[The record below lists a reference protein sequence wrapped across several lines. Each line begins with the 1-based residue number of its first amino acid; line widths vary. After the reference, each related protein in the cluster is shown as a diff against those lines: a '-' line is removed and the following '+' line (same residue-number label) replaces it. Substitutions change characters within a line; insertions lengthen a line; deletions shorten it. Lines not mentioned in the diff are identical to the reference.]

1 MKLRSL
7 SSHVAALLFLNA
19 ALASPAA
26 AQVLGSD
33 GTPDPGF
40 PGFYAWYTASDG
52 CNGAGQPAD
61 GTSITLWTDKT
72 GQGRD
77 LVRTS
82 TDVNRQAVFVTDG
95 IAGKPSALYDGDDYI
110 WAENASEF
118 GPTTAEK
125 TIFVVSQSNEMPG
138 GQSRYLFD
146 SSSNS
151 GRNALF
157 FGSSTGSDLWAIYP
171 GGANWFNGT
180 MGTLDPEFHTAV
192 FDTNSQDHYIN
203 GALSASG
210 TDPSATLNGFV
221 MGARVNVANGW
232 NGLIAECLVYEG
244 VLSAADIASIEGYL
258 AATYSSNPGISF
270 CTGDGVATPC
280 PCGNNS
286 TNGGGCANGN
296 GNGGVLVGSGA
307 ASVSLDSLVLSG
319 SGLVSGQPGL
329 YFQANNAINGGAGT
343 PFGDGIRCAGGG
355 VIRLQ
360 VAAAGG
366 GGESSTSLSISVKGG
381 AVSGSVFR
389 YQLWYRDPN
398 TSPCGANFNLTNG
411 LEVVWQA

>member
-1 MKLRSL
+1 MKSITLLSRIASL
-7 SSHVAALLFLNA
+7 LLLSA

-33 GTPDPGF
+33 GTPDPSF

-61 GTSITLWTDKT
+61 GTSITLWADKT

-82 TDVNRQAVFVTDG
+82 TDVNRQAVFVSDG
-95 IAGKPSALYDGDDYI
+95 VAGKPSALYDGDDFI
-110 WAENASEF
+110 WAANASEF
-118 GPTTAEK
+118 GPTIAEK
-125 TIFVVSQSNEMPG
+125 TIFVVSQSNELPG
-138 GQSRYLFD
+138 DQSRYLFD
-146 SSSNS
+146 SSSSS
-151 GRNALF
+151 GRNAVFL
-157 FGSSTGSDLWAIYP
+157 GSTTGTDQWAIYP
-171 GGANWFNGT
+171 GGSTWFNGA

-192 FDTNSQDHYIN
+192 FDTNSQEHYIN

-244 VLSAADIASIEGYL
+244 VLSPADIASIESYL
-258 AATYSSNPGISF
+258 AATYSSTPGASF
-270 CTGDGVATPC
+270 CTGDGTSTPC
-280 PCGNNS
+280 PCGNAS
-286 TNGGGCANGN
+286 TNGGGCANGT
-296 GNGGVLVGSGA
+296 GNGAILSGSGA
-307 ASVSLDSLVLSG
+307 ANVSLDSFVLSAT
-319 SGLVSGQPGL
+319 GLVAGQPGL
-329 YFQANNAINGGAGT
+329 YFQADNAINGGAGT
-343 PFGDGIRCAGGG
+343 VFGDGIRCAGGG

-360 VAAAGG
+360 VAAAGA

>member
-1 MKLRSL
+1 MKLSIL
-7 SSHVAALLFLNA
+7 SSHVAALLLFNA
-19 ALASPAA
+19 ALAHPAA

-33 GTPDPGF
+33 GTPDPNF
-40 PGFYAWYTASDG
+40 PGFYAWYTANDG

-61 GTSITLWTDKT
+61 GTSITLWADKT

-110 WAENASEF
+110 WAANASEF

-125 TIFVVSQSNEMPG
+125 TIFVVSQSNELPG
-138 GQSRYLFD
+138 NDSRYLFD

-171 GGANWFNGT
+171 GGSSWFNGAT
-180 MGTLDPEFHTAV
+180 GTLDLELHTAV

-210 TDPSATLNGFV
+210 ADPSSTLNGFIL
-221 MGARVNVANGW
+221 GARVNVANGW

-244 VLSAADIASIEGYL
+244 VLSAADIASVEGYL
-258 AATYSSNPGISF
+258 AATYSSDPGTPF
-270 CTGDGVATPC
+270 CAGDGSSTPC
-280 PCGNNS
+280 PCGNAS
-286 TNGGGCANGN
+286 TNGGGCANGT
-296 GNGGVLVGSGA
+296 GDGGVLSGSGA
-307 ASVSLDSLVLSG
+307 ASVSLDSLVLS
-319 SGLVSGQPGL
+319 STGLVSGQPGL

-343 PFGDGIRCAGGG
+343 SFGDGIRCAGGG

-360 VAAAGG
+360 VAAANA
-366 GGESSTSLSISVKGG
+366 GGESTTTLSIAVKGG

-398 TSPCGANFNLTNG
+398 TSPCGTNFNLTNG
-411 LEVVWQA
+411 LEVAWMP

>member
-1 MKLRSL
+1 MKLSTL
-7 SSHVAALLFLNA
+7 SSRLTGLLLLSAAIT
-19 ALASPAA
+19 SPAA

-33 GTPDPGF
+33 GTPDPNF

-52 CNGAGQPAD
+52 CNGAGQPAE
-61 GTSITLWTDKT
+61 GTSITLWADKT

-82 TDVNRQAVFVTDG
+82 SDVNRQAVFVSDG

-110 WAENASEF
+110 WAANASEF
-118 GPTTAEK
+118 GPTIPEK
-125 TIFVVSQSNEMPG
+125 TLFVVSQSNELPG
-138 GQSRYLFD
+138 GSSRYLFD
-146 SSSNS
+146 ASSSS

-157 FGSSTGSDLWAIYP
+157 LGSSTGSDLWAIYP
-171 GGANWFNGT
+171 GGSNWFNGT
-180 MGTLDPEFHTAV
+180 TGTFDLEFHTAV

-210 TDPSATLNGFV
+210 TDPSATLNGFI
-221 MGARVNVANGW
+221 MGARVNTANGW

-258 AATYSSNPGISF
+258 AATYSSNPGTSF
-270 CTGDGVATPC
+270 CTGDGASTPC
-280 PCGNNS
+280 PCGNAS
-286 TNGGGCANGN
+286 TNGGGCANGT
-296 GNGGVLVGSGA
+296 GTGAVLSGSGA
-307 ASVSLDSLVLSG
+307 ASVSLDSLVLSTT
-319 SGLVSGQPGL
+319 GLVSGQPGL
-329 YFQANNAINGGAGT
+329 YFQANNAVNGGAGT
-343 PFGDGIRCAGGG
+343 HFGDGIRCAGGG

-360 VAAAGG
+360 VAAAGAN
-366 GGESSTSLSISVKGG
+366 GESATTLSIAVKGG

-398 TSPCGANFNLTNG
+398 TSPCGSNFNLTNG
-411 LEVVWQA
+411 LEVAWQA

>member
-1 MKLRSL
+1 MKIQRLLARGGSL
-7 SSHVAALLFLNA
+7 LAIAALLS
-19 ALASPAA
+19 SPAA

-33 GTPDPGF
+33 GTPDPNF
-40 PGFYAWYTASDG
+40 SGFYAWYTASDG

-61 GTSITLWTDKT
+61 GTSITLWADKT

-82 TDVNRQAVFVTDG
+82 SDVNRQAVFVSDG
-95 IAGKPSALYDGDDYI
+95 VAGKPSALYDGNDFI
-110 WAENASEF
+110 WAANSSEF

-125 TIFVVSQSNEMPG
+125 TIFVVSQSNELPG
-138 GQSRYLFD
+138 DQSRYLFD
-146 SSSNS
+146 SASGS
-151 GRNALF
+151 GRNAVFL
-157 FGSSTGSDLWAIYP
+157 GSTTGPDQWAIYP
-171 GGANWFNGT
+171 GGANWFSGT
-180 MGTLDPEFHTAV
+180 TGTLDLEIHTAV

-203 GALSASG
+203 GAHSASG
-210 TDPSATLNGFV
+210 TDPSATLNGLV
-221 MGARVNVANGW
+221 LGARVNVANGW

-258 AATYSSNPGISF
+258 AASYSSNPGTSF

-280 PCGNNS
+280 PCGNVS
-286 TNGGGCANGN
+286 TNGGGCANGT
-296 GNGGVLVGSGA
+296 GSGAILSGSGA
-307 ASVSLDSLVLSG
+307 ASVSLDSFVLSAT
-319 SGLVSGQPGL
+319 GLVSGQPGL

-343 PFGDGIRCAGGG
+343 AFGDGLRCAGGG

-360 VAAAGG
+360 VAGAGG

-389 YQLWYRDPN
+389 YQLWYRDPAS
-398 TSPCGANFNLTNG
+398 SPCGATFNLTNG
-411 LEVVWQA
+411 LEIVWQA